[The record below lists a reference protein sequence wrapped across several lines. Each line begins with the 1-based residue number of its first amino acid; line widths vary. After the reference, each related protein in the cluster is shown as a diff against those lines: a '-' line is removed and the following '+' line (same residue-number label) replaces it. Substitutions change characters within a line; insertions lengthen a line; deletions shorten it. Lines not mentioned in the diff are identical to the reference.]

1 MRAFSK
7 GRVCALSAVALCAIA
22 CQPAEAGMVT
32 LGFANISNSSGVAAT
47 VATQLKVVVADQAVD
62 LNTLF
67 PTVYANTAA
76 NEIGAASAG
85 HLRFIFANLG
95 SIASSICDVYF
106 DDGTLLGI
114 SSIFGSTGVSF
125 DDPASP
131 PDLPGGNSITPV
143 FDVSQDFSADSDS
156 PVAPNGVNPGE
167 WLVIDF
173 ELINGKTYTSTLA
186 ALVLGGTDGGNPE
199 ALRIGLHV
207 QAIGLNG
214 QSDGF
219 INTPPPTV
227 TTQEEVPEP
236 ASIVL
241 LASGALGAVA
251 LKRRRQ
257 SSLVQAR

>member
-7 GRVCALSAVALCAIA
+7 GRVCALSTVALCAIA
-22 CQPAEAGMVT
+22 FQPAEAGMVT
-32 LGFANISNSSGVAAT
+32 LGFSNISNNSGVAAT

-95 SIASSICDVYF
+95 TTASSICDVYF
-106 DDGTLLGI
+106 DDGTLMGI
-114 SSIFGSTGVSF
+114 SSIFSSTGVSF
-125 DDPASP
+125 DDPAHP
-131 PDLPGGNSITPV
+131 ADLPGGNSITPK
-143 FDVSQDFSADSDS
+143 FDVSQGFSADSDE
-156 PVAPNGVNPGE
+156 PVQANGVNPGE

-173 ELINGKTYTSTLA
+173 DLINGKNYASALA
-186 ALVLGGTDGGNPE
+186 ALVLGGTDGGNAE

-219 INTPPPTV
+219 INTPPTPV
-227 TTQEEVPEP
+227 GPNEEVPEP
-236 ASIVL
+236 ASLVL
-241 LASGALGAVA
+241 LATGALGAVV

-257 SSLVQAR
+257 SSLVQAH

>member
-7 GRVCALSAVALCAIA
+7 GCVCALSTVAWCAIA
-22 CQPAEAGMVT
+22 VQPAEAGMVT
-32 LGFANISNSSGVAAT
+32 LGFTNISNSSGVAAT

-67 PTVYANTAA
+67 PTVYADTAA

-95 SIASSICDVYF
+95 SVASSICDVYF

-131 PDLPGGNSITPV
+131 ADLPGGNSITPV

-156 PVAPNGVNPGE
+156 PVAENGVSPGE

-173 ELINGKTYTSTLA
+173 ELINGKTYASTLA
-186 ALVLGGTDGGNPE
+186 ALVLGGTNGAHSD

-207 QAIGLNG
+207 QSIGTNEE
-214 QSDGF
+214 SDGF
-219 INTPPPTV
+219 INTPPPPSGGN
-227 TTQEEVPEP
+227 EGVPEP

-241 LASGALGAVA
+241 LATGVLGAVV
-251 LKRRRQ
+251 LKRRQ
-257 SSLVQAR
+257 PSLVQAN